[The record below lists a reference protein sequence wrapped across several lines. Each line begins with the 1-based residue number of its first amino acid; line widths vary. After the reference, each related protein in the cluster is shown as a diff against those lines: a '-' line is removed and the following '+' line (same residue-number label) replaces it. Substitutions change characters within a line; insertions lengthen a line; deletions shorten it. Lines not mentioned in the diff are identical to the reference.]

1 MIRPTVGPDRE
12 PRRSRLTF
20 DTKKKLLL
28 TLTLLGLLLTIVGST
43 LATFTA
49 TTTNPANVFSNAT
62 VTMTNVAGTVISGT
76 NCSTPTSNGTCATL
90 FGAGNAGSLMPG
102 GADVTNTVTITYTGT
117 VTPTSDFRLYSA
129 NYSSKLGSS
138 PASCTA
144 ANPGSALDLQVS
156 VGTLLPVV
164 IYPTSGVGY
173 GTIDGFATTYT
184 SSANGLQLRGGT
196 NGVGAAGVWATN
208 DNSIFNIK
216 VHLDGTAAT
225 NPYQGCQSQ
234 VDVVWFASQ

>member
-1 MIRPTVGPDRE
+1 M
-12 PRRSRLTF
+12 RRIMARYRGGNGNGRQY
-20 DTKKKLLL
+20 
-28 TLTLLGLLLTIVGST
+28 TLTYAAADSSG
-43 LATFTA
+43 
-49 TTTNPANVFSNAT
+49 NVAYSKIPIFVPHDQEGVAEPIPLS
-62 VTMTNVAGTVISGT
+62 VQTNVAGTVISGT

-90 FGAGNAGSLMPG
+90 FGASNAGSLMPG

-234 VDVVWFASQ
+234 VDLVWFASQ

>member
-1 MIRPTVGPDRE
+1 MR
-12 PRRSRLTF
+12 
-20 DTKKKLLL
+20 
-28 TLTLLGLLLTIVGST
+28 GLDGRVALITGAGAGIGAAVAERVAAEG
-43 LATFTA
+43 
-49 TTTNPANVFSNAT
+49 AT
-62 VTMTNVAGTVISGT
+62 VAVVDRDYEAAKAVAAAIAGRG
-76 NCSTPTSNGTCATL
+76 GRAT
-90 FGAGNAGSLMPG
+90 GI
-102 GADVTNTVTITYTGT
+102 GADVTNAVTITYTGT

-129 NYSSKLGSS
+129 NYTSKLGSS

-196 NGVGAAGVWATN
+196 NGVGAAGVWATS

-216 VHLDGTAAT
+216 VHLDGAAAT

-234 VDVVWFASQ
+234 VDLVWFASQ